1 MNFDVFSVSLAG
13 EGQLRLQVANLAREL
28 EAMGLMDP
36 ARKRP
41 LARPIP
47 RP

>member
-28 EAMGLMDP
+28 EAMGLMIRP
-36 ARKRP
+36 ASVLCP
-41 LARPIP
+41 PIP